1 MKRKNLTNITDIYYK
16 INNSKYLTGI
26 GLLILNIFSKYIQI
40 KLSKSQEEFIK
51 NIITREIL
59 IFTIIFIGTR
69 DIITSIIL
77 TASFLILSDT
87 VFNYKSKFCLLPEKY
102 KKLEK
107 ILDIN
112 KDGKVSD
119 EEIEKAKKILKNA
132 NIYNIY

>member
-1 MKRKNLTNITDIYYK
+1 MRRKNLTNITDIYYK

-26 GLLILNIFSKYIQI
+26 GILILNIFSKYIQI

-107 ILDIN
+107 ILDFN
-112 KDGKVSD
+112 KDGKVTN

>member
-1 MKRKNLTNITDIYYK
+1 MRRKNLTNITDIYYK

-26 GLLILNIFSKYIQI
+26 GILILNIFSKYIQI

-107 ILDIN
+107 ILDFN
-112 KDGKVSD
+112 KDGKVSN

>member
-1 MKRKNLTNITDIYYK
+1 MSKNLTNITDIYYK

-26 GLLILNIFSKYIQI
+26 GILILNIFSKYIQI

-107 ILDIN
+107 ILDFN